1 MTQSAIQQIP
11 LTWIGTRTETE
22 TETET
27 ETRDREIDQEMN
39 GEANLWSERQV
50 GVSPSSNIICSSIP
64 KDIVERI
71 IR

>member
-1 MTQSAIQQIP
+1 MTQPAIQQIP
-11 LTWIGTRTETE
+11 LTWIGAWTE

-27 ETRDREIDQEMN
+27 ETRDREIDKEMN

-64 KDIVERI
+64 QDIVKRI